1 MSEVCGR
8 GRGRVVSYRH
18 LLLLSQPHSS
28 MPKDSVS
35 LIGMGPVEYNT
46 PGDMKLL
53 VRFRQSPTHV
63 GVEAVVYHER
73 RDTSPMSRSDSLI
86 TVSWSVQCWV
96 A

>member
-1 MSEVCGR
+1 
-8 GRGRVVSYRH
+8 
-18 LLLLSQPHSS
+18 

-53 VRFRQSPTHV
+53 VRFRLSPYRGGV
-63 GVEAVVYHER
+63 G
-73 RDTSPMSRSDSLI
+73 D
-86 TVSWSVQCWV
+86 V